1 MRIISL
7 KGRPLEYSEA
17 LQYYLRTLSIFNT
30 LSRITDFSQAI
41 SDAVGIFYKAMDTK
55 ALLVQGGFDQ
65 DVINILSRMQLDSLE
80 EMPDDI

>member
-1 MRIISL
+1 
-7 KGRPLEYSEA
+7 
-17 LQYYLRTLSIFNT
+17 
-30 LSRITDFSQAI
+30 
-41 SDAVGIFYKAMDTK
+41 MDTK